1 MATMR
6 GRKRTDDPT
15 PNRARD
21 IQRAFRAR
29 RAAHLES
36 LEQRIRELDEENNY
50 LRKLLNLPS
59 AHRPPLGK
67 GPTGR
72 GVAKS
77 RSRLNGDGLDKQC
90 GSPEPPSDTSSTPPI
105 DYPIGLP
112 TGAMDGYPSLMS
124 GNIDGLTSSM
134 GSHSTPEVKL
144 LNEFTSPE
152 IYTDNILPTP
162 GQQYHDMDGPA
173 PILPFGY
180 SGETPWA
187 INPETPLNHHNFPT
201 EVTPTIDTPRYYM
214 FPPQTAPS
222 PRTNG
227 SVTQLHPA
235 SNRSMGHRRS
245 HTEPQSIGSV
255 LPPFS
260 PTHRSSNSQTFVTVV
275 RHDLSPSPPPLPIRS
290 TVQSFR

>member
-36 LEQRIRELDEENNY
+36 LEQRIRELDEENLY
-50 LRKLLNLPS
+50 LRKMLNLPP
-59 AHRPPLGK
+59 ANRPPLGK

-105 DYPIGLP
+105 DYPIGLS
-112 TGAMDGYPSLMS
+112 GSAMDGYPPLMQ
-124 GNIDGLTSSM
+124 DGLTPPI
-134 GSHSTPEVKL
+134 GSQPTPEAKL
-144 LNEFTSPE
+144 LHEFTPPE
-152 IYTDNILPTP
+152 IYTDNILPAP
-162 GQQYHDMDGPA
+162 GQHFHDIDGPA

-187 INPETPLNHHNFPT
+187 VNPEAALHHHNFPT
-201 EVTPTIDTPRYYM
+201 EVTPTIETPRYYM
-214 FPPQTAPS
+214 FPPQTEPS
-222 PRTNG
+222 PRPHG
-227 SVTQLHPA
+227 ADLHPH
-235 SNRSMGHRRS
+235 SVPNRSMGHRRS

-275 RHDLSPSPPPLPIRS
+275 GHDLSPSPPPLSIRS